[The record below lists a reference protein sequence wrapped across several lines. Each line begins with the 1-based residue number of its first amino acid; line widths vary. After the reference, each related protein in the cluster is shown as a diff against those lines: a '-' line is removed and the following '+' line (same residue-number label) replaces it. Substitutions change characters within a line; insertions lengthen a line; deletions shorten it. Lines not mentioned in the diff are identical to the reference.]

1 MPDVLTTAAD
11 IRCAHLAPLVV
22 VPSQTTL
29 TVAGNPVLLVS
40 DLLAATV
47 PTCPNSGSPGLV
59 VCGKVTSL
67 TDGASTLLKVR
78 GTAVALDTARGLT
91 LAQPAQPVLWNVLSA
106 GQTILKA
113 R

>member
-1 MPDVLTTAAD
+1 MPYVLTTAAD
-11 IRCAHLAPLVV
+11 IRCAHLAPLLV
-22 VPSQTTL
+22 VPSQTSL

-47 PTCPNSGSPGLV
+47 PTCPNKGPNLLE
-59 VCGKVTSL
+59 CGKVTSL
-67 TDGASTLLKVR
+67 TDGTSTLLKVR

-91 LAQPAQPVLWNVLSA
+91 LALPAQPVLWNVLSA
-106 GQTILKA
+106 GQTLLKA